1 VTLAALLAGFA
12 PQALAADGVQFA
24 DGTARVEADPNSAA
38 GSEQQSN
45 TLPFHGNVSGGG
57 GSARQDT
64 TIIDVAAG
72 IAIHSVSHVAGANLD
87 YGYSELERRFTVTG
101 APIAYTLSGT
111 MGDSLS
117 GGASTPADA
126 VQAVELMRLDTGGT
140 MLFEHS
146 DDEGDEF
153 STSGTLD
160 PGTYQLTAHG
170 ACEPGS
176 GVTCTGDI
184 DATLRVGDP
193 QQPPDPVIFVHGFL
207 GSKIYCGVA
216 ELWPHM
222 PTPQLQEM
230 ELESDGST
238 NAGCASS
245 GPQQGQIVESVSLGP
260 FDEDVYGT
268 TVSFLDSLAPTPA
281 HIYAW
286 DWRKDPEEAIAGLD
300 ALVDQVRQGTDG
312 KVVLMAHSM
321 GGLVVREY
329 VNDAARAQ
337 KVARAVTVA
346 TPYWG
351 SPKALFPFLYGVE
364 SPGWS
369 GLDVAFRDDEL
380 REFARHLQ
388 GLFFLWPSANYGP
401 WLTIDDEGRPRRLGE
416 RALLDFVDDRSGN
429 RALLAN
435 ALGSHAA
442 VLDQPPAGVDY
453 QTVVGSGVPTI
464 GAVSIAETLVD
475 DQGDPGEAG
484 DLVTVDW
491 VNGDGTVPLVSA
503 EAATPP
509 AARHYACGIKHV
521 PLPGEPAVTSRLRAF
536 LRNAD
541 TPIGAGAGPCE
552 AEGYAISLYTL
563 AGGVFA
569 SRAGAAAGGGVSF
582 VDAERRGL
590 IEMLSTGRQIEAAT
604 STRAPL
610 TLTQR
615 IRGAAV
621 KIAPIKN
628 GKRGRARFYGPV
640 GKGRLTIGLGAKV
653 SVKRNGKP
661 VKPRKKDT
669 RAPKTTARL
678 RRKGTTAIL
687 TVKVR
692 DASPVTTYVK
702 VGKRVRRLKA
712 RTLRLSRAQLRKRIS
727 VQSVDAFGNVEKP
740 RRVRP

>member
-24 DGTARVEADPNSAA
+24 DGTARVEADPNSAEGA
-38 GSEQQSN
+38 EQESSA
-45 TLPFHGNVSGGG
+45 LPFHGNVSGGS
-57 GSARQDT
+57 GSAKQDT
-64 TIIDVAAG
+64 TIIDVSAG

-101 APIAYTLSGT
+101 AAIAYTLSGT

-117 GGASTPADA
+117 GGASSPDDA
-126 VQAVELMRLDTGGT
+126 VQGVELTRVDTGGT
-140 MLFEHS
+140 ELFEHS

-153 STSGTLD
+153 STAGTLP
-160 PGTYQLTAHG
+160 PGTYQLVAHG
-170 ACEPGS
+170 SCEPGS

-184 DATLRVGDP
+184 DATLEVGDP
-193 QQPPDPVIFVHGFL
+193 QPPPEPVIFVHGFL
-207 GSKIYCGVA
+207 GSKIYCGVD

-222 PTPQLQEM
+222 PTPQLAEM
-230 ELESDGST
+230 ELERDGST
-238 NAGCASS
+238 NAGCASA
-245 GPQQGQIVESVSLGP
+245 GPQQGQIVESVRVGP
-260 FDEDVYGT
+260 YSEDVYGS

-300 ALVDQVRQGTDG
+300 ALVNQVRQGADG

-329 VNDAARAQ
+329 VDDAARAQ

-401 WLTIDDEGRPRRLGE
+401 WLSIDGRPRGLGE
-416 RALLDFVDDRSGN
+416 RALLDFVDERDGN

-442 VLDQPPAGVDY
+442 VLDQPPAGVNY

-464 GAVSIAETLVD
+464 GAVSVEETLVGGE
-475 DQGDPGEAG
+475 GDPGATG

-509 AARHYACGIKHV
+509 AARHYACYIKHV
-521 PLPGEPAVTSRLRAF
+521 PLPGEPTVTSRLRGF
-536 LRNAD
+536 LRNPD
-541 TPIGAGAGPCE
+541 TGIGAGPEPCDAG
-552 AEGYAISLYTL
+552 GYAISLYTF
-563 AGGVFA
+563 GSGVFA
-569 SRAGAAAGGGVSF
+569 SRAGAAAGGGLSF

-604 STRAPL
+604 STSGPL

-615 IRGAAV
+615 IRGAAIR
-621 KIAPIKN
+621 IAPIKN

-640 GKGRLTIGLGAKV
+640 GKGRLTIGIGAKV
-653 SVKRNGKP
+653 SVKRNGKL

-669 RAPKTTARL
+669 RAPKTIARL
-678 RRKGTTAIL
+678 RRKGTKAIL

-702 VGKRVRRLKA
+702 VGKRVRRLKG
-712 RTLRLSRAQLRKRIS
+712 RTLRLPLAQLRKRIS

-740 RRVRP
+740 RRIRP